1 MAHQSEI
8 SCLSTAVDK
17 ATSKI
22 DQALDE
28 GNRRDFIAW
37 CKRRAALVARRERA
51 LLAEA
56 TAPAPA

>member
-1 MAHQSEI
+1 MAQSEI
-8 SCLSTAVDK
+8 SCLSTAVDR
-17 ATSKI
+17 ATTRI

-28 GNRRDFIAW
+28 DNRRDFMAW
-37 CKRRAALVARRERA
+37 CKRRAALIARRERA